1 MPPRFSHSK
10 EHFDELKSQVQRLT
24 QIIVKMSEEE
34 EEVVLDPSE
43 TNKPPVRRASS
54 ASLDISV
61 AKWLLDERD
70 ARQSAFAPFKLDDI
84 PWNIL
89 LDLYVAGRN
98 HRLVSITSACIAAR
112 SPPTTALRSI
122 NALEEA
128 GLVKRSADQ
137 FDGRRVY
144 LRLSAYAEVH
154 IAEYLEKLAEAL
166 RMLIA
171 KQPYEMPMQPIFR

>member
-1 MPPRFSHSK
+1 MPPKFSHSK
-10 EHFDELKSQVQRLT
+10 EHFDELKSEVQRLT
-24 QIIVKMSEEE
+24 QIIAKMSEEE
-34 EEVVLDPSE
+34 EEVVPDPSE
-43 TNKPPVRRASS
+43 TNQPPVRRATTTN
-54 ASLDISV
+54 LDIGM

-70 ARQSAFAPFKLDDI
+70 NRQSAFSSFKLDDT

-128 GLVKRSADQ
+128 GFVKRSSDQ
-137 FDGRRVY
+137 HDGRRVH

-154 IAEYLEKLAEAL
+154 IAEYLEKLADSL
-166 RMLIA
+166 KMLIA
-171 KQPYEMPMQPIFR
+171 KQPYEMPVQPIFR